1 MVTPLT
7 GREDQAR
14 GDRAP
19 DREERS
25 LLISAAR
32 WWDPAEN
39 STRDNARVLV
49 RDGLVHH
56 VGPGAAV
63 PPGARRIDLGDRTLL
78 PGLIDCHV
86 HLTEASPTSLS
97 DPVSAQTLA
106 ALPHL
111 DSLLRNGFTTVRDMG
126 GTLEDPLVVH
136 LRDAVARRI
145 VPGPRLLVAPHLI
158 SARGGHGDKTA
169 AAVPYGA
176 HEVGPLA
183 DGANEI
189 ERRVRAD
196 ARAGADWIK
205 FAATGGVTHPD
216 DSPLRVTYSQLEMN
230 TLVGTARDLNLP
242 CAVHAFSDEGI
253 RRAVR
258 AGVRS
263 VEHACLATSVTLDTL
278 RPHGVYLVPTMYAV
292 SYFLSH
298 LDDDAF
304 WTDRDPR
311 ERAKLVRHAPTLR
324 GHGRRVAACTATIA
338 YGTDAG
344 VLPHRD
350 NWREFPAM
358 TTAGLSP
365 LQALRSATV
374 SAAELLR
381 RPRLGRIAAG
391 GVADLIAVPG
401 DPLRDIDT
409 MGGVDFVLQDG
420 RVHVDPTDP
429 PRREHSVEPMRGDA
443 RADDAILPAP
453 GRLELRPLRN
463 PP

>member
-1 MVTPLT
+1 MGPHH
-7 GREDQAR
+7 E
-14 GDRAP
+14 DRAR
-19 DREERS
+19 DGAERP
-25 LLISAAR
+25 LVITAAR
-32 WWDPAEN
+32 WWDPAEDA
-39 STRDNARVLV
+39 TRDNARVLI
-49 RDGLVHH
+49 RDGRIRH
-56 VGPGAAV
+56 VGHGAAV
-63 PPGARRIDLGDRTLL
+63 PAGARGIDLGDRTLL

-86 HLTEASPTSLS
+86 HLTEAVPTSLA

-111 DSLLRNGFTTVRDMG
+111 DRLLRNGFTTVRDMG
-126 GTLEDPLVVH
+126 GALEDPLVVH

-145 VPGPRLLVAPHLI
+145 VPGPRLFVAPHLI
-158 SARGGHGDKTA
+158 SARGGHGDKSA
-169 AAVPYGA
+169 AAVPHGVQ
-176 HEVGPLA
+176 EVGPLA
-183 DGANEI
+183 DGAEEI

-230 TLVGTARDLNLP
+230 TLVGTARDLDLP

-263 VEHACLATSVTLDTL
+263 VEHACLATPATLATL
-278 RPHGVYLVPTMYAV
+278 GPHGVYLVPTLYAV
-292 SYFLSH
+292 SHFLAH

-304 WTDRDPR
+304 WADRDAN
-311 ERAKLVRHAPTLR
+311 ERAKLARHAPTLR

-344 VLPHRD
+344 VFPHRD

-358 TTAGLSP
+358 TTAGLTP

-429 PRREHSVEPMRGDA
+429 PRREHSAEPMRGDGQ
-443 RADDAILPAP
+443 ADDATPPIPD
-453 GRLELRPLRN
+453 RLEPRPLRSA
-463 PP
+463 P